1 MAIKSIEERIKDYE
15 NAYAGQVNR
24 EIAEKNKIYDTQRQQ
39 ATDTYNRQIKETN
52 NSYEDLYREN
62 AVQRLINEREIA
74 ENMASLGLTDSGLNR
89 TQQTAVQLSH
99 ANNKNKI
106 DINRQKAVDS
116 LTASLA
122 DAIKTIDMN
131 RSSAES
137 EIRSGYYNLAVSN
150 AQKAYQ
156 TDVEAETARQKAAYD
171 YSVKMYKAQ
180 QSAAKTAQKESQKAN
195 YIIQTSGG
203 LLNRNLIVGTLQE
216 NNINVIHNPTARTY
230 TYVDNNSGKKSTF
243 EEGVN
248 PFTGTKNPDVWNGVF
263 SNGYQPNNVNNKKLY
278 KVDGVSITVN
288 GNNQSV
294 WKTGAGKYYFWDG
307 ASNKYELMSR
317 DELKECGINR

>member
-24 EIAEKNKIYDTQRQQ
+24 EIAEKNKIYDTQKQQ

-62 AVQRLINEREIA
+62 AVERLINEREIA

-122 DAIKTIDMN
+122 DAIKTIDLN

-171 YSVKMYKAQ
+171 YSIKMYKAQ
-180 QSAAKTAQKESQKAN
+180 QSAAKSAQKESQKAN

-203 LLNRNLIVGTLQE
+203 LLNRNFIGTLKQ
-216 NNINVIHNPTARTY
+216 NNVSVIYDTDKKTTTY
-230 TYVDNNSGKKSTF
+230 IDNNSGKKTTMPSKN
-243 EEGVN
+243 N
-248 PFTGTKNPDVWNGVF
+248 PYTGAPHPDVEYGAF
-263 SNGYQPNNVNNKKLY
+263 SNGYQPDNISGHKLKVYDPKSVEIRGNKQNVYKLVKGHNTEY
-278 KVDGVSITVN
+278 YVWFGEENRYVPVVKSN
-288 GNNQSV
+288 GEWV
-294 WKTGAGKYYFWDG
+294 TK
-307 ASNKYELMSR
+307 
-317 DELKECGINR
+317 